1 MRQEEKRKDRP
12 AIALV
17 LCFCLVALVSL
28 MVVKANIDKVR
39 NNMEGANVAEV
50 VQEKA
55 ADEASEKTSDTA
67 TAADIVDSRDEQDGS
82 ASDSETNNVPQFIMP
97 VNGDIIMEHSMDQ
110 LVYWKTLDQYMTHS
124 GIDISAPEGT
134 SVKACSGGTI
144 TRIEED
150 DKFGIIAEITHGNGL
165 ISIYGNL
172 SAEGLAEIGDV
183 VECGDVI
190 GKIGHT
196 SMFEFEDPSHVH
208 FEMKLNGEAVD
219 PGDYI

>member
-1 MRQEEKRKDRP
+1 MRHEEKRKDRP
-12 AIALV
+12 AMAIV

-55 ADEASEKTSDTA
+55 ADEVSEEVSDTA
-67 TAADIVDSRDEQDGS
+67 ADVVDSRDGQDGS
-82 ASDSETNNVPQFIMP
+82 ASDSETNEAPQFIIP
-97 VNGDIIMEHSMDQ
+97 VEGEIIMEHSMDQ
-110 LVYWKTLDQYMTHS
+110 LVYWETLDQYMTHS
-124 GIDISAPEGT
+124 GIDISAPKDT
-134 SVKACSGGTI
+134 SVKACSGGTV

-165 ISIYGNL
+165 VSIYGNL

-196 SMFEFEDPSHVH
+196 SMFEFEGPSHVH
-208 FEMKLNGEAVD
+208 FEMKLNGESVD
-219 PGDYI
+219 PGDYV